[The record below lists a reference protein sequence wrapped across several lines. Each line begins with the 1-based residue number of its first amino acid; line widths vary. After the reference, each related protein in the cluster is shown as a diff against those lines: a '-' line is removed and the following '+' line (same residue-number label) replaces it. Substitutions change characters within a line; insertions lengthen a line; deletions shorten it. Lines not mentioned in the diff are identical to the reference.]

1 MAPTIVGRRAVVIGA
16 GIGGLAAA
24 GAIAGCFEEMIVIER
39 DALPADPNDRPGTP
53 QSRHIHVILGGGQ
66 RALET
71 LFPGFERDLATAG
84 AVPLRVAA
92 DFQTEMPGFDPFPKR
107 DLGWSVLSMSRP
119 LIERVVRGQVEK
131 CANVSL
137 RERCRARELV
147 LSRDRTSV
155 AGVRCESA
163 GGQIEELRA
172 DLVVDASGRGAL
184 TLDLLESAALQRP
197 EIEVIGVDFGY
208 ARAVFAIPDDAPP
221 EWKVVMTFSEGSR
234 VALMLPIEGRRWM
247 LNFGGRYDEK
257 PPGDPDGFLRFA
269 EGLRTPTVYNAIKRA
284 ERLGGI
290 ARYGFPESTWRHF
303 GGLASFPR
311 GLIPFG
317 DAICRFN
324 PIWGQGM
331 SVAAQEA
338 VLLRRLLGR
347 GGDPLAGLA
356 PGFFAEAAELIET
369 PWTQAAIPDF
379 AMPQTTGQRPPD
391 LERRLKFG
399 DALSRLAAQD
409 PEVHRLVVEVRHL
422 LKPRSAL
429 RYLGERVE
437 ALLAEA

>member
-1 MAPTIVGRRAVVIGA
+1 MAETVVGRRAVVIGA

-24 GAIAGCFEEMIVIER
+24 GAIAGRFEEVIVVER
-39 DALPADPNDRPGTP
+39 DALPAAASDRPGTP
-53 QSRHIHVILGGGQ
+53 QSRHIHVLLGGGQ

-71 LFPGFERDLATAG
+71 LFPGFERDLAAAG

-92 DFQTEMPGFDPFPKR
+92 DLQTEMPGFDPFPKR

-119 LIERVVRGQVEK
+119 LIERVVRRQVEK

-137 RERCRARELV
+137 RERSRALELV
-147 LSRDRTSV
+147 LSPDRAAV

-163 GGQIEELRA
+163 GGRIEELRA
-172 DLVVDASGRGAL
+172 DLAVDASGRGTL
-184 TLDLLESAALQRP
+184 TLGLLEAAGLQRP

-208 ARAVFAIPDDAPP
+208 ARALFAIPDDAPP
-221 EWKVVMTFSEGSR
+221 EWKAVMTFGEGSR
-234 VALMLPIEGRRWM
+234 GALMLPIEDRRWM
-247 LNFGGRYDEK
+247 LNLAGRYEEK
-257 PPGDPDGFLRFA
+257 PPGDPHGFRRFA

-303 GGLASFPR
+303 ERLASFPR

-324 PIWGQGM
+324 PVWGQGM

-356 PGFFAEAAELIET
+356 PGFFAAAAELIET
-369 PWTQAAIPDF
+369 PWAQAAIPDF

-391 LERRLKFG
+391 LEQRLKFG
-399 DALSRLAAQD
+399 GALSKLAAQD

-422 LKPRSAL
+422 LKPSNAL
-429 RYLGERVE
+429 HDVAERVE